1 MIKMMKTFRK
11 FTHFAATNLNKI
23 NLFFNLSVKNF
34 ENNFIIFQCIFIIY
48 SCILHKKIYHQI
60 IFLIH
65 ISHMSLKLLSIKN
78 FKSTNMPKKSF
89 NNAKKILQGIYE
101 LGMGLTFSVTRSSI
115 KKNHK

>member
-1 MIKMMKTFRK
+1 MKTFRK

-23 NLFFNLSVKNF
+23 NLFFNLSDKINF
-34 ENNFIIFQCIFIIY
+34 SFINVYTLYMY

-115 KKNHK
+115 RKS